1 MHFHGR
7 MQGFSIIE
15 LLAVMAAIGILIAI
29 VFPTYTEMVDDKKEM
44 KAKSLLFEIMHLEE
58 EYYSEQKVYTLDLAS
73 LGYIAEDHEYAED
86 YRVSAMQCNGLDIAN
101 CVLLHAESLKDNTR
115 DFQMRSNSDRIMAVD

>member
-44 KAKSLLFEIMHLEE
+44 KYAWKWSIFG
-58 EYYSEQKVYTLDLAS
+58 LAI
-73 LGYIAEDHEYAED
+73 GT
-86 YRVSAMQCNGLDIAN
+86 VFM
-101 CVLLHAESLKDNTR
+101 
-115 DFQMRSNSDRIMAVD
+115 